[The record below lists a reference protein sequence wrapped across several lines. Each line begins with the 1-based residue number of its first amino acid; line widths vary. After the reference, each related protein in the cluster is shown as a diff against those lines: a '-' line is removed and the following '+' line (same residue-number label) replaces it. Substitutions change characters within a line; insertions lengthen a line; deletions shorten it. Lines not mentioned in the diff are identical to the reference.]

1 MIVDSEFFGPK
12 IAMLATSLLLQS
24 LAPLNIWL
32 VLGLTSVLDTMVV
45 DTSGCAFEESHQHRE
60 DRYGQRRAEFA
71 HRSLIELLE

>member
-1 MIVDSEFFGPK
+1 
-12 IAMLATSLLLQS
+12 MLVTSLLLQS

-32 VLGLTSVLDTMVV
+32 VLGLTSVLDTMV

-60 DRYGQRRAEFA
+60 DRYDQRRAEFA